1 MLYLQKLNT
10 AAWEGDTEA
19 LKLSLQNGADIDY
32 QDVSKIVTFK
42 TTLF

>member
-1 MLYLQKLNT
+1 MLYLQKLTT
-10 AAWEGDTEA
+10 AARHGDIEA

-32 QDVSKIVTFK
+32 RDVSKIVTFK

>member
-1 MLYLQKLNT
+1 MLYLQKFT
-10 AAWEGDTEA
+10 IAALKGDIEA